1 MATLTY
7 DGSDPNAPELNEAEQ
22 EALAIGEAAAAEQQQ
37 LLAGKFKDA
46 EALEQAYIE
55 LQSKLGEPKS
65 DEDET
70 KPTEEVRDEE
80 TPAEE
85 VEKEESKEESSDD
98 EAEVTFTQQDV
109 DRIHNIVGGSKEYDN
124 MLQWAAKNMTKD
136 DIDAFDHVIGLDDPQ
151 AAAFA
156 VYALNNFYR
165 DQNGSEGELL
175 TGGKADQPADVFE
188 SQAQVVEAMS
198 DPKYDRDPAY
208 RQQVMQKLERSN
220 VKY

>member
-7 DGSDPNAPELNEAEQ
+7 DGSNPNAPELNEAEQ

-65 DEDET
+65 DEDEP